1 MKLKLVTAA
10 MIAAGVAL
18 SGCAHRDTSTTASAG
33 GSRSATEFTSDAAL
47 TTKVKTALAT
57 AAGLGTAAE
66 VNVQSYRGV
75 VQLNGFVGSQE
86 QIKRAGDA
94 ARVVEGVRTVENNL
108 RVKPAS

>member
-1 MKLKLVTAA
+1 MKLKLVAAA

-18 SGCAHRDTSTTASAG
+18 SGCAHRDTSASSG
-33 GSRSATEFTSDAAL
+33 GSRSATEFAGDAAL

-66 VNVQSYRGV
+66 VNVQSFRGV

-86 QIKRAGDA
+86 QIQRAADA
-94 ARVVEGVRTVENNL
+94 ARAVEGVQSVQNNL

>member
-1 MKLKLVTAA
+1 MKLKLVAAA

-18 SGCAHRDTSTTASAG
+18 SGCAHRDTGTSTSASSG

-94 ARVVEGVRTVENNL
+94 AR
-108 RVKPAS
+108 A